1 MLKIKNVFLAL
12 KDQLPLK
19 RLFRNI
25 WNGRIRGLFHIRS
38 HLNEN
43 GSPKIRYGSKASAQ
57 KAAKAMEKKRGVP
70 FGCWKCVHCDGYHIG
85 KNRQE

>member
-1 MLKIKNVFLAL
+1 MLKIRNVFLAL

-19 RLFRNI
+19 RLIKNI
-25 WNGRIRGLFHIRS
+25 CSGRIRGLFHIRS

-43 GSPKIRYGSKASAQ
+43 GSPKIQYGSKKSAT
-57 KAAKAMEKKRGVP
+57 KAAAAMEKKRGVP
-70 FGCWKCVHCDGYHIG
+70 FGCWKCVHCKGFHIG